1 MRSEGALL
9 IFLMRTCL
17 ALGIASIYL
26 GFAGG
31 MGLLLRRIR
40 ASQNRPDRLV
50 ACAYA
55 CLLYLPGTVLVLS
68 LSNWPLAGRLLLV
81 SGGAVATALAA
92 VQPEWAPRLLWQ
104 RRFGQ
109 RYLALAMVLTL
120 LGEVAWALA
129 APGLGPSLIGVAA
142 GAAGAASLRAAAHD

>member
-1 MRSEGALL
+1 MRSKGALL
-9 IFLMRTCL
+9 TLLMRTCL

-26 GFAGG
+26 AFAGG
-31 MGLLLRRIR
+31 MGLLLRRMR
-40 ASQNRPDRLV
+40 ASRTGSDRLV

-55 CLLYLPGTVLVLS
+55 CLLILPGTVLVLS

-81 SGGAVATALAA
+81 SGSVVATALAA
-92 VQPEWAPRLLWQ
+92 VQPKWAPRLLWQ

-120 LGEVAWALA
+120 LGEVAWALT
-129 APGLGPSLIGVAA
+129 APGLGPSLIGAAA